1 MQLRQRKDKRQIKKQ
16 RNRGKNEIRHPI
28 ADRQGTIQI
37 EEMRERGRRNRGVG
51 VTIEPRGADLKCEA
65 LSEEE
70 RHVGEGKAPDET
82 ARGRELYKM
91 RRQEQ

>member
-37 EEMRERGRRNRGVG
+37 EEMRERGRRNRS
-51 VTIEPRGADLKCEA
+51 RSD
-65 LSEEE
+65 
-70 RHVGEGKAPDET
+70 
-82 ARGRELYKM
+82 Y
-91 RRQEQ
+91 